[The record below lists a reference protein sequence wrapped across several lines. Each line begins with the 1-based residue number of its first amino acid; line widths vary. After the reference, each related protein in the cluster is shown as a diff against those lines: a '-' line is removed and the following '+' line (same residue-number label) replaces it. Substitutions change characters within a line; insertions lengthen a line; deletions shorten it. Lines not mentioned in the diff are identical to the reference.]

1 MRTVS
6 AAFKTYLASGN
17 LTDAHLWLIT
27 LINGTIFSFTDHDT
41 DIVFGGRT
49 YMARSGFAAS
59 NVATSYA
66 LNVDNM
72 EVQGMLSSPTI
83 TEADVLSGLWDGA
96 TVVLSMVN
104 YADLTMGSM
113 YLCRGVLGNI
123 KTSLSYFTA
132 ELRGSMQKLQLN
144 LLEYHSPACRAAL
157 GDARCK
163 INLATYTFNG
173 SVTRLETTRS
183 WFDTAL
189 TQTNSVIQKAIT
201 GITKANPAIVTAVN
215 HGFTTGQHVEISAVG
230 GMTAINGRTGTVT
243 FIGANS
249 FSINIDTTLFSTY
262 TSGGLATLAPASEYF
277 QGGLVTWLT
286 GLNAGLQHE
295 VKLYTPGYVCLFQ
308 PAPYAIVI
316 GDTYTISAGCDKVHS
331 TCKNRF
337 NNVINMRA
345 EPHDPGMD
353 ALMQFGGA

>member
-1 MRTVS
+1 MRTIS
-6 AAFKTYLASGN
+6 AAFKTYLESGN

-27 LINGTIFSFTDHDT
+27 LTNGTIYAFTDHDE
-41 DIVFGGRT
+41 DIIFGGHT
-49 YMARSGFAAS
+49 YLARSGFTPS
-59 NVATSYA
+59 NVAASYA

-96 TVVLSMVN
+96 VVTLYLVN

-113 YLCRGVLGNI
+113 YLCSGVLGNI

-144 LLEYHSPACRAAL
+144 MLEYHSPSCRATL
-157 GDARCK
+157 GDTRCK
-163 INLATYTFNG
+163 VNLATYTFNG
-173 SVTRLETTRS
+173 SVTNTETTRS

-189 TQTNSVIQKAIT
+189 TQTNSVIQKTIT
-201 GITKANPAIVTAVN
+201 GITKASAAVITAVG
-215 HGFTTGQHVEISAVG
+215 HGFTTGQQVTISAVN
-230 GMTAINGRTGTVT
+230 GMTQINGRTGTVT

-249 FSINIDTTLFSTY
+249 FSINIDSTLFSTY
-262 TSGGLATLAPASEYF
+262 TIGGLATLAPASEYF

-295 VKLYTPGYVCLFQ
+295 VKLYRPGYVCLFQ
-308 PAPYAIVI
+308 PAPYAIVN

-331 TCKNRF
+331 TCKTRF